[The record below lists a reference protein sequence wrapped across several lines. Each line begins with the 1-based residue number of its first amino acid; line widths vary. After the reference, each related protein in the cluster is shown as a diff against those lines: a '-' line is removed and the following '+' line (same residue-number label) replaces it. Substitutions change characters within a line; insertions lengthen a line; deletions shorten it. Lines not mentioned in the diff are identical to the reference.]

1 MMPNQSIENI
11 IEGLS
16 LKFVLIDESN
26 PIEINEIGEYFRK
39 IINWADQTGAD
50 KIKEAVDQSLKI
62 IQGIID
68 GKDPNTIESLDILGR
83 TISAIQAIVINNRSD
98 ADVNF
103 PAELQ
108 INLPCERKA
117 PFQPEEVLS
126 SPSAPK
132 QKMEEETNQGSL
144 TTTGLRHP
152 GVLPNHFDDS
162 LFAEF
167 LALQNGILAEMEAR
181 TLEIERGTDKD
192 RIGML
197 KRLFHTMK
205 GEAGFLDLKDV
216 SNLCHKT
223 EDILEDANKA
233 DKHIDIFLG
242 LIDWLKMAFDGYAG
256 HGPMQETPVDL
267 LEKLCKAKKA
277 LGDETCTLKD
287 NHEQDSQAQVLE
299 NNIIP
304 ENMDI
309 NPSRESQ
316 GEIPPPAN
324 LKAKGDVK
332 EIVNVDAD
340 RLDRLVEAIGELA
353 IAESMVSQ
361 SQDLGDLASSELRRN
376 LSRLDKIT
384 NQLYNMGLS
393 LRMVSIK
400 GTFHKMS
407 RIVRDLAKKS
417 GKEISFKM
425 KGEDTELDKNLV
437 DKIGEPLMH
446 IVRNAVDHGIEADAK
461 ERSAAGKNSQGNME
475 IRAYHKGG
483 FIFIEVEDDGRGI
496 DREAV
501 VNKAKELGL
510 ITKDTILGHQDA
522 INLIFKQGFSTAQ
535 AVTDISGRGI
545 GMDIVKTR
553 INELRG
559 NITITSIKEKGSIFC
574 IQIPLTL
581 AVIDGMV
588 VSSDNELYIIPTLSV
603 VTSLEFIQ
611 DKITN
616 VLDQKQMI
624 KVHNKLIPLIK
635 LSRVFDS
642 KSNGDNSKKQLIVVV
657 EGNGQQVGIIVDEV
671 LGKQQTVIKSLGQTM
686 QEIPG
691 ITGGTIMPD
700 GHISLILDIGRIIS
714 LANC

>member
-1 MMPNQSIENI
+1 MPNQNIENI

-16 LKFVLIDESN
+16 LKFVLIDESD
-26 PIEINEIGEYFRK
+26 PIEISEICEYFRK
-39 IINWADQTGAD
+39 IVNWANQTGAD
-50 KIKEAVDQSLKI
+50 KIKKAADHSIKI
-62 IQGIID
+62 LQGIID
-68 GKDPNTIESLDILGR
+68 GKDSNTIESLDILGR

-98 ADVNF
+98 ADF
-103 PAELQ
+103 PPELQ
-108 INLPCERKA
+108 INLPCEREGEDPPHAK
-117 PFQPEEVLS
+117 EVLS
-126 SPSAPK
+126 LPSEPK
-132 QKMEEETNQGSL
+132 QKMEEGTNQGSL

-152 GVLPNHFDDS
+152 GILPDHFDND

-167 LALQNGILAEMEAR
+167 LALQNGVLGEMEAR
-181 TLEIERGTDKD
+181 TLEIETGTDKD

-216 SNLCHKT
+216 SNLCHKA
-223 EDILEDANKA
+223 EDIIEDTNKA
-233 DKHIDIFLG
+233 DKYIDLFLD

-267 LEKLCKAKKA
+267 LERLCKTA
-277 LGDETCTLKD
+277 LGDETATLKD
-287 NHEQDSQAQVLE
+287 DHEQDKQIQILE
-299 NNIIP
+299 NNTIP
-304 ENMDI
+304 EDLEI
-309 NPSRESQ
+309 NPSMNFQ
-316 GEIPPPAN
+316 GEIALPEN
-324 LKAKGDVK
+324 FKSKGQVKA
-332 EIVNVDAD
+332 IVNVDTD

-400 GTFHKMS
+400 GTFHKMG
-407 RIVRDLAKKS
+407 RIVRDLAKKT
-417 GKEISFKM
+417 GKEISFTM

-446 IVRNAVDHGIEADAK
+446 IVRNAVDHGIEADAR
-461 ERSAAGKNSQGNME
+461 ERSANGKDPQGNLE

-483 FIFIEVEDDGRGI
+483 SIFIEVEDDGRGI

-501 VNKAKELGL
+501 IDKAKELGL
-510 ITKDTILGHQDA
+510 ITNDTILNHQEA

-535 AVTDISGRGI
+535 TVTDISGRGV

-553 INELRG
+553 INELHG
-559 NITITSIKEKGSIFC
+559 NVTITSAREKGSIFC

-588 VSSDNELYIIPTLSV
+588 VSSDNERYIIPTLSV
-603 VTSLEFIQ
+603 VTSIEFIQ

-616 VLDQKQMI
+616 VLNQKQMI
-624 KVHNKLIPLIK
+624 KVKNRLIPLIK
-635 LSRVFDS
+635 LSRIFDS
-642 KSNGDNSKKQLIVVV
+642 RSNGEGSKKQLIVVV
-657 EGNGQQVGIIVDEV
+657 EENDQQVGIIVDEV

-686 QEIPG
+686 QDIPG
-691 ITGGTIMPD
+691 IAGGTIMPD
-700 GHISLILDIGRIIS
+700 GYISLILDIGRIVS
-714 LANC
+714 LANH